1 MLSRGQLLTQY
12 LVEIIRGNSK
22 FYITFI
28 ESIENVEKLI
38 EISITDSDIW
48 NTQTKMLYLNV
59 IIAMETY
66 LSDAFINTVVNN
78 KNLIRKLLKTSSEF
92 EKRKFKV
99 SELISWL
106 ENMKQSAE
114 EHLFNIVYH
123 NIWKVKSM
131 YKDVLGVDFPDDLE
145 DIQKAIMQRND
156 IVHRNGKTKDGM
168 EIKID
173 QEDIKDKTLILT
185 SPLVRS
191 INQSTLKFYIFKP
204 MVLLVI

>member
-1 MLSRGQLLTQY
+1 VLSRGQLLTQY

-38 EISITDSDIW
+38 EISITDSDLW

-114 EHLFNIVYH
+114 EHLLNIVYH
-123 NIWKVKSM
+123 NIWKVKNM

-145 DIQKAIMQRND
+145 DIQKAIMRRHD

-168 EIKID
+168 EIEID
-173 QEDIKDKTLILT
+173 KEDIKDLIEI
-185 SPLVRS
+185 VKDF
-191 INQSTLKFYIFKP
+191 IKYIDDQLA
-204 MVLLVI
+204 V